1 MNPLDIPLWI
11 LFLSMPIGITVLL
24 VLLIRAFYN
33 WGKIELERKVLT
45 KEELKEWRESLKKQ
59 IVEPEEDSEYS
70 EEEGY
75 ESSAVMDE
83 EDE

>member
-1 MNPLDIPLWI
+1 MNLLDIPLWI